1 MNVLGSYTST
11 IVAVL
16 GTIALVVVIHFV
28 FRKTVESSKRWPYQ
42 RQFLVFL
49 IVLVGLFMSIAFLP
63 IHNEVKNQIL
73 SVLGILLSAIIALS
87 STTLVSNAM
96 AGLMLRV
103 TGEFRGGDFIE
114 VGTLVGRVT
123 DLAIFHTE
131 IQLIN
136 RDVVSLPN
144 LYLVQ
149 QSVHVTRRDGT
160 FINLAVSIGYTVSR
174 VEVEEALLEASKK
187 CNLTDGFVFIESFL
201 DHAISYRLYGLLK
214 ESGERL
220 SKLSELHKTVL
231 DVFCERGI
239 EIASPALNDRREFEK
254 DSLYLPKVSTKKEK
268 PTKET
273 IAAEK
278 VAFDKADEAQSIEDL
293 KQQLEKATKKLEG
306 ATKTTKEKLEKQ
318 IKVLEEEITKREE
331 KKSEEA

>member
-11 IVAVL
+11 I
-16 GTIALVVVIHFV
+16 LVVFATIILVTVIHFL
-28 FRKTVESSKRWPYQ
+28 FKKTVESSKRWPYQ

-49 IVLVGLFMSIAFLP
+49 IVLVGLFLSIAFLP
-63 IHNEVKNQIL
+63 IHNDVKNQIL

-114 VGTLVGRVT
+114 VGSWVGRVT

-144 LYLVQ
+144 LFLVQ

-174 VEVEEALLEASKK
+174 TEVEEALLEASNR
-187 CNLTDGFVFIESFL
+187 CGLTDGFVFIEAFL
-201 DHAISYRLYGLLK
+201 DHAVSYRLYGLLK

-231 DVFCERGI
+231 DVFYERRI
-239 EIASPALNDRREFEK
+239 EIASPFLNDRRELDK
-254 DSLYLPKVSTKKEK
+254 DSTYLPKASAKKEK
-268 PTKET
+268 SAKET

-293 KQQLEKATKKLEG
+293 KQQLEKSTKKLGE
-306 ATKTTKEKLEKQ
+306 ASKTAKEKLEKQ
-318 IKVLEEEITKREE
+318 IEGLQAEITKREA
-331 KKSEEA
+331 KKNEEP

>member
-1 MNVLGSYTST
+1 
-11 IVAVL
+11 
-16 GTIALVVVIHFV
+16 
-28 FRKTVESSKRWPYQ
+28 
-42 RQFLVFL
+42 
-49 IVLVGLFMSIAFLP
+49 
-63 IHNEVKNQIL
+63 
-73 SVLGILLSAIIALS
+73 
-87 STTLVSNAM
+87 
-96 AGLMLRV
+96 
-103 TGEFRGGDFIE
+103 
-114 VGTLVGRVT
+114 
-123 DLAIFHTE
+123 
-131 IQLIN
+131 
-136 RDVVSLPN
+136 VSLPN

-187 CNLTDGFVFIESFL
+187 CGLTDGFVFIESFL

-239 EIASPALNDRREFEK
+239 EIASPVLNDRRELGK
-254 DSLYLPKVSTKKEK
+254 DSLYLPKGSAKKEK
-268 PTKET
+268 PAKET

-306 ATKTTKEKLEKQ
+306 AAKTTKEKLEKQ

-331 KKSEEA
+331 KKSEET